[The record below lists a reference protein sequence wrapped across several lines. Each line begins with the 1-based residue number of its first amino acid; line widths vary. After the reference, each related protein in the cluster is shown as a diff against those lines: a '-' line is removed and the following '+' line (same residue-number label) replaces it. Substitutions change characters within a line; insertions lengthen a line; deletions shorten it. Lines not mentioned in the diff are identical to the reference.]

1 MNKLTAEERRRIH
14 LAQQAARKAM
24 MDRAAEQH
32 VEAPSGPRGR
42 RRLVGAA
49 ILATL
54 IGTGLLAYQVL
65 EFHVPTSI
73 ESLLPRL

>member
-1 MNKLTAEERRRIH
+1 MH
-14 LAQQAARKAM
+14 VAQQAAQQAM
-24 MDRAAEQH
+24 LDRLNAASQAER
-32 VEAPSGPRGR
+32 PRPAHGH

-54 IGTGLLAYQVL
+54 IGTGLLVYQVL

-73 ESLLPRL
+73 EAFLPRL